1 MLNLH
6 KLKTEST
13 TLLLVLIC
21 ITIISFVIL
30 EGGTFISA
38 SRYSKPLKWHFFE
51 IGINYVN
58 ASGIYMHAGT
68 ALRLNNLE
76 LENTS
81 TSQAFWKIYVSP
93 SLSTYKNIRVK
104 LYISSIPFSNING
117 SVVIVGFNDYNIT
130 LSLDKFTRF
139 PDGSFFYVPKC
150 DVKEEVEGVKGSF
163 ISLEIPR
170 IYLLPSENQIRIIT
184 TPRSEWYVEK
194 LILELEVPPET
205 FSPLTLSPLTTTLLA
220 VAYLIFTAYL
230 LREYLKKPKVIQT
243 AILIGFAMRILLAPF
258 TEHPYDVEVYKQYIR
273 LFYDHSVLNLGY
285 WIYGPLWL
293 FFMLFS
299 TSPIYLFHVILNND
313 GMLNLLIKI
322 PPIISDLA
330 IFSNLYSYLRRFG
343 DENRALNFSK
353 WGWLYNPMVI
363 YFSSVHGIYSSTV
376 ALFIFLAYKSKKT
389 WVSAIFL
396 ALAVGFL
403 PISVIAFFPL
413 LLKYLSNWRNIICF
427 TLSSSIFS
435 VLTYLMPYTILED
448 GFIFHR
454 IKSYLAMK
462 DIEPYSW
469 LNLLKEVL
477 VTHPILDFVKNNFL
491 LLYIVVYSSMVI
503 IYLMNYYRK
512 SDQNLP
518 LKFLISSFLLFY
530 FMYPN
535 FYPQHLLWILPILLL
550 SFPTF
555 KWNKKMLYLII
566 TIIVLIAIFSLLYDP
581 NVYRVII
588 VKLPLTDNPNIG
600 ELITPGLYAY
610 FYSISVVPAT
620 LFIIYVI
627 TLFSQ
632 NKLVEKIFG
641 WIVKF
646 FPFLLA
652 FTIIVYIFFLL
663 ESNLLLFVAKIALM
677 SIFQYVITKK
687 YSLYSV
693 QGLFIQMLCFF
704 DVSNTAYL
712 LREAHF
718 TFSWMLLPLI
728 ILYIL
733 AFFTILSKQMTYTE
747 SE

>member
-1 MLNLH
+1 MPNLH
-6 KLKTEST
+6 KLKTESA

-21 ITIISFVIL
+21 ITIISLVIL
-30 EGGTFISA
+30 EGETFISA

-76 LENTS
+76 LENAS

-93 SLSTYKNIRVK
+93 SLSTYKSIRVN
-104 LYISSIPFSNING
+104 LYISSLPFSNING
-117 SVVIVGFNDYNIT
+117 SVVTVGFNDYNIT
-130 LSLDKFTRF
+130 LRLDKLTRF
-139 PDGSFFYVPKC
+139 PDGSFFYVPKG
-150 DVKEEVEGVKGSF
+150 DVKEEVENVKGSF
-163 ISLEIPR
+163 ISLEIPST
-170 IYLLPSENQIRIIT
+170 YLLPSENQIRIIT
-184 TPRSEWYVEK
+184 TPRSEWYIEK
-194 LILELEVPPET
+194 LILELEVPQEAS
-205 FSPLTLSPLTTTLLA
+205 SPLTLSPLTTTLLA
-220 VAYLIFTAYL
+220 VTYLIFTVYL
-230 LREYLKKPKVIQT
+230 LREYLKKPKTIRT
-243 AILIGFAMRILLAPF
+243 AILIGFTTRIFLAPF

-293 FFMLFS
+293 FSMLFS
-299 TSPIYLFHVILNND
+299 VFPIYLFQVLNND
-313 GMLNLLIKI
+313 GILNFVIKI

-330 IFSNLYSYLRRFG
+330 IFSNLYSYLRGFS
-343 DENRALNFSK
+343 DENKALNFSK

-376 ALFIFLAYKSKKT
+376 ALFILLAYKSKKA

-448 GFIFHR
+448 GVIFHR
-454 IKSYLAMK
+454 IQSYLTMK

-477 VTHPILDFVKNNFL
+477 VSHPILDFVKNNFL
-491 LLYIVVYSSMVI
+491 LLYIIMYSSMVVV
-503 IYLMNYYRK
+503 YLMNYHRK

-518 LKFLISSFLLFY
+518 LKFLILLFLLFY
-530 FMYPN
+530 FMYPY
-535 FYPQHLLWILPILLL
+535 FYPQHLLWILPVVLL
-550 SFPTF
+550 SVPVF

-566 TIIVLIAIFSLLYDP
+566 AMTTIIAIFPLLYDP

-588 VKLPLTDNPNIG
+588 VKPFLTDNPNIG

-610 FYSISVVPAT
+610 FYSISVVPST

-641 WIVKF
+641 WIVRF

-652 FTIIVYIFFLL
+652 FTITVYIFFLL
-663 ESNLLLFVAKIALM
+663 ESNLLLFAAKIALM

-687 YSLYSV
+687 HFLYSV
-693 QGLFIQMLCFF
+693 QGLFIQILCFL

-718 TFSWMLLPLI
+718 AFSWMLLPLI

-733 AFFTILSKQMTYTE
+733 AFFTTLSKQITYTGVE
-747 SE
+747 